1 MCHGGRNVQPPLLF
15 FPFTLYPASMS
26 YYQRHIFFCTNQRDD
41 GSACCQ
47 QHGVQALRDYAKQR
61 TKELGIAGKE
71 GCVRV
76 NSAGC
81 LNRCELGPVAV
92 VYPDDVWYTF
102 VDREDIDDIVEEHLL
117 HGRVVARLQ
126 IK

>member
-1 MCHGGRNVQPPLLF
+1 
-15 FPFTLYPASMS
+15 MS
-26 YYQRHIFFCTNQRDD
+26 YFQRHIFFCTNQRAD

-47 QHGVQALRDYAKQR
+47 QHGAQGLRDYAKQR

-81 LNRCELGPVAV
+81 LNRCDEGPVAV

-102 VDREDIDDIVEEHLL
+102 GDKEDIDEIVYEHLL
-117 HGRVVARLQ
+117 NGRVVERL
-126 IK
+126 KM

>member
-1 MCHGGRNVQPPLLF
+1 
-15 FPFTLYPASMS
+15 MS

-41 GSACCQ
+41 GSACCHQ
-47 QHGVQALRDYAKQR
+47 YGAQALRDYAKQR

-71 GCVRV
+71 DCVRV

-102 VDREDIDDIVEEHLL
+102 VDKEDIDAIVEKHLL
-117 HGRVVARLQ
+117 HGQVVERLR